1 MNAAAKLARKVIR
14 KHGTAR
20 SRELE
25 AAGLARSQLARLLA
39 DGTLMRVAR
48 GLYALPERS
57 PDANESLIVVARR
70 APKAIFCLLTALRF
84 HELTTQA
91 PFEVWIAIGPKDR
104 VPRLDWPQLRVV
116 RFSGA
121 LQGAGIETHVV
132 DGVPMRVTGVAR
144 TVADCFK
151 YRNKFGLDVAMESLR
166 EAWNER
172 RTTMDELWRYAQVA
186 RVHNVMRPYMEMM
199 VA

>member
-1 MNAAAKLARKVIR
+1 MNTAAKLARKVIR
-14 KHGTAR
+14 KHGIAR

-39 DGTLMRVAR
+39 DGSLMRVAR

-121 LQGAGIETHVV
+121 SQEAGIETHVV

-172 RTTMDELWRYAQVA
+172 RTSMDELWRYAQVA